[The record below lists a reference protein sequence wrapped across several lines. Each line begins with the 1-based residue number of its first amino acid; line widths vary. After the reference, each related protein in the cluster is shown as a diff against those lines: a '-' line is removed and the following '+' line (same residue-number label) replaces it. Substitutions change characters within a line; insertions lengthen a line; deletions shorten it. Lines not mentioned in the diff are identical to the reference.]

1 MIPST
6 TSSNLLGSR
15 FCPLL
20 FTLSPFISLLLAY
33 PLSKKNYTTYTSQQQ
48 HIRKNMSSHF
58 FTHPWHV
65 LSPAISGDPAL
76 LSLQKQPFLS
86 VWPLGAKEERANLGV
101 PLKCKALYKPITKE
115 YKEVFQHGL
124 PVIKWKEVV
133 EDDIEGEEALDE
145 GFATKKIKEHVD
157 SIRSMLGSMEDG
169 EISISAYDTAWVA
182 LVEDIEGSG
191 GPQFPSS
198 LQWIANN
205 QLQDG
210 SWGDSTIFE
219 AHDRI
224 INTLACVIALK
235 SWNVHPLKSKK
246 GMAFIKENI
255 SKLEDEKAE
264 HMPIGFE
271 VAFPSLIEI
280 ARKLDIQVPI
290 DSPILQEIYARRN
303 LKLTRIPKDI
313 MHNVPTTLLHS
324 LEGMEG
330 LEWKKLLK
338 LQSPDGSFLFSP
350 SSTAFALIHTK
361 DDHCLNYLT
370 TAVQRFNG
378 GVPNVYPVDL
388 FEHMWAVDRLDRL
401 GISRYF
407 KAEIKECIDYV
418 QRYWTEEGI
427 CWARNSRVHDIDDT
441 AMGFRLLRLHG
452 RQVSADV
459 FKHFE
464 KGGEFFCFVGQSTQ
478 AVTGMFNLYRASQ
491 VLFPGEK
498 ILEDAKKFS
507 SKFLREKRACNEL
520 LDKWIITKDL
530 PGEVGYALDVPWNAS
545 LPRLETR
552 FYLEQYGG
560 EDDVWIGKTLYRMS
574 NVNNNTYLELAKLDY
589 NYCQALH
596 QLEWDSIQ
604 KWYAK
609 CNLGEFG
616 MSQRNGLLR
625 YYLAATS
632 IFEPERSKER
642 LAWAK
647 TAILVETIVSYF
659 KKEGNSTKQR
669 RQFLHEFKNNCSHL
683 DYTNNGRYK
692 KTTGQGLRL
701 IGTLLATISQLSLDT
716 LVTHGR
722 DIRHHLRHLWETWM
736 MTWQEDG
743 DVHKREAELLVR
755 TMNLCAGRLVY
766 EEQFL
771 VSYPQYKRLTDI
783 TNRVCHQLREFQQK
797 LNMKVHDKDYCN
809 ASIRIESDM
818 QELVQLVLYSSSKD
832 IDPDTKQTFLAVAKS
847 YYYTVHC
854 TPETIDFHIAKVL
867 FDRVV

>member
-1 MIPST
+1 
-6 TSSNLLGSR
+6 
-15 FCPLL
+15 
-20 FTLSPFISLLLAY
+20 
-33 PLSKKNYTTYTSQQQ
+33 
-48 HIRKNMSSHF
+48 MSSHSS
-58 FTHPWHV
+58 THLLHILSLASSGGPASF
-65 LSPAISGDPAL
+65 SPA
-76 LSLQKQPFLS
+76 KQPSSIPFLS
-86 VWPLGAKEERANLGV
+86 VWSLGAKEERANLGV
-101 PLKCKALYKPITKE
+101 RLKCKALSKPRTEE

-124 PVIKWKEVV
+124 PMIKWKEVV
-133 EDDIEGEEALDE
+133 DDDIEGEEPLDE
-145 GFATKKIKEHVD
+145 DFATKKIKEHVD

-210 SWGDSTIFE
+210 SWGDSSIFE

-246 GMAFIKENI
+246 GIAFIKENI
-255 SKLEDEKAE
+255 SKLEDEKVE

-271 VAFPSLIEI
+271 VAFPSLIER
-280 ARKLDIQVPI
+280 ARKLGIQVPD
-290 DSPILQEIYARRN
+290 DSPVLQEIYARRN
-303 LKLTRIPKDI
+303 LKLRRIPKDI

-324 LEGMEG
+324 LEGMTG
-330 LEWKKLLK
+330 LEWEKLLK

-361 DDHCLNYLT
+361 DENCLHYLT

-459 FKHFE
+459 FRHFE
-464 KGGEFFCFVGQSTQ
+464 KGGDFFCFVGQSTQ

-507 SKFLREKRACNEL
+507 SKFLREKRARNEL

-530 PGEVGYALDVPWNAS
+530 PGEVGYGLDVPWNAS

-589 NYCQALH
+589 NDCQALH

-604 KWYAK
+604 KWYTK
-609 CNLGEFG
+609 HNLEEFG
-616 MSQRNGLLR
+616 MTQRNMLLA

-632 IFEPERSKER
+632 IFEPEKSKER
-642 LAWAK
+642 LAWTK
-647 TAILVETIVSYF
+647 TAILLETIVSYL
-659 KKEGNSTKQR
+659 KKEGNSMKQR
-669 RQFLHEFKNNCSHL
+669 RQFLYEFRNSSSHL
-683 DYTNNGRYK
+683 DYANNGRYK
-692 KTTGQGLRL
+692 KTTGHGHGQGLRL
-701 IGTLLATISQLSLDT
+701 IGTLLATINQLSLET

-722 DIRHHLRHLWETWM
+722 DIRHHWRHLWETWM
-736 MTWQEDG
+736 MTWQDDG
-743 DVHKREAELLVR
+743 DLHKREAELLVR
-755 TMNLCAGRLVY
+755 TINLCAGRLVS
-766 EEQFL
+766 EELFL
-771 VSYPQYKRLTDI
+771 VSYPPYKRLTDI
-783 TNRVCHQLREFQQK
+783 TNRVCHQLRQQ
-797 LNMKVHDKDYCN
+797 LNMKGHDKDYCN
-809 ASIRIESDM
+809 ATIEIESDM
-818 QELVQLVLYSSSKD
+818 QELVQLVLCSSSDD
-832 IDPDTKQTFLAVAKS
+832 IDPDIKQTFLAIAKS

-867 FDRVV
+867 FERVV

>member
-1 MIPST
+1 
-6 TSSNLLGSR
+6 
-15 FCPLL
+15 
-20 FTLSPFISLLLAY
+20 
-33 PLSKKNYTTYTSQQQ
+33 
-48 HIRKNMSSHF
+48 MSSHSS
-58 FTHPWHV
+58 THLLHILSLASSGGPASF
-65 LSPAISGDPAL
+65 SPA
-76 LSLQKQPFLS
+76 KQPSSIPFLS
-86 VWPLGAKEERANLGV
+86 VWSLGAKEGRANLGAR
-101 PLKCKALYKPITKE
+101 LKCKALSKPRTEE

-124 PVIKWKEVV
+124 PMIKWTEVV
-133 EDDIEGEEALDE
+133 DDDIEGEEPLDE
-145 GFATKKIKEHVD
+145 DFATKKIKEHVD

-210 SWGDSTIFE
+210 SWGDSSIFE

-246 GMAFIKENI
+246 GIAFIKENI

-271 VAFPSLIEI
+271 VAFPSLIER
-280 ARKLDIQVPI
+280 ARMLGIQVPD
-290 DSPILQEIYARRN
+290 DSPVLQEIYARRN
-303 LKLTRIPKDI
+303 LKLRRIPKDI

-324 LEGMEG
+324 LEGMAG
-330 LEWKKLLK
+330 LEWEKLLK

-361 DDHCLNYLT
+361 DDHCLHYLT

-459 FKHFE
+459 FRHFE
-464 KGGEFFCFVGQSTQ
+464 KGGDFFCFIGQSTQ

-507 SKFLREKRACNEL
+507 SKFLREKRARNEL

-530 PGEVGYALDVPWNAS
+530 PGEVGYGLDVPWNAS

-589 NYCQALH
+589 NDCQALH

-604 KWYAK
+604 KWYTRY
-609 CNLGEFG
+609 NLEEFG
-616 MSQRNGLLR
+616 MTQRNMLLA

-632 IFEPERSKER
+632 IFEPEKSKER
-642 LAWAK
+642 LAWTK
-647 TAILVETIVSYF
+647 TAILVETIVSYL
-659 KKEGNSTKQR
+659 KKEGNSMKQR
-669 RQFLHEFKNNCSHL
+669 RQFLYEFRNNSSHL
-683 DYTNNGRYK
+683 DYANNGRYK
-692 KTTGQGLRL
+692 KTTGHGQGLRL
-701 IGTLLATISQLSLDT
+701 IGTLLATINQLSLET

-722 DIRHHLRHLWETWM
+722 DIRHHWRDLWETWM
-736 MTWQEDG
+736 MTWQDDG
-743 DVHKREAELLVR
+743 DLHKREADLLVR
-755 TMNLCAGRLVY
+755 TINLCAGRLVH
-766 EEQFL
+766 EELFL
-771 VSYPQYKRLTDI
+771 VSYPPYKRLTDI
-783 TNRVCHQLREFQQK
+783 ANRVCHQLRQQ
-797 LNMKVHDKDYCN
+797 LNMKGHDKDYCTTT
-809 ASIRIESDM
+809 IEIESDM
-818 QELVQLVLYSSSKD
+818 QELVQLVLCSSSDD
-832 IDPDTKQTFLAVAKS
+832 IDPNIKQTFLAIANS

-867 FDRVV
+867 FERVV

>member
-1 MIPST
+1 
-6 TSSNLLGSR
+6 
-15 FCPLL
+15 
-20 FTLSPFISLLLAY
+20 
-33 PLSKKNYTTYTSQQQ
+33 
-48 HIRKNMSSHF
+48 
-58 FTHPWHV
+58 
-65 LSPAISGDPAL
+65 
-76 LSLQKQPFLS
+76 
-86 VWPLGAKEERANLGV
+86 
-101 PLKCKALYKPITKE
+101 
-115 YKEVFQHGL
+115 
-124 PVIKWKEVV
+124 
-133 EDDIEGEEALDE
+133 
-145 GFATKKIKEHVD
+145 
-157 SIRSMLGSMEDG
+157 MLGSMEDG

-290 DSPILQEIYARRN
+290 DSPVLQEIYARRN

-459 FKHFE
+459 FRHFE

-491 VLFPGEK
+491 ILFPGEK

-560 EDDVWIGKTLYRMS
+560 EDDVWIGKTLYSHVITDLTLWMS

-604 KWYAK
+604 K
-609 CNLGEFG
+609 
-616 MSQRNGLLR
+616 
-625 YYLAATS
+625 
-632 IFEPERSKER
+632 
-642 LAWAK
+642 
-647 TAILVETIVSYF
+647 
-659 KKEGNSTKQR
+659 
-669 RQFLHEFKNNCSHL
+669 
-683 DYTNNGRYK
+683 YK
-692 KTTGQGLRL
+692 KTTGQGRRL

-797 LNMKVHDKDYCN
+797 LNMKVHDKDCCN

-818 QELVQLVLYSSSKD
+818 QELVQLVLYSSSED

-854 TPETIDFHIAKVL
+854 TPEIINFHIAKVL